1 MTSPPTARHVAA
13 AHAPPDDGGGGA
25 EEEEGAAGPRAKR
38 ARVAAAAD
46 GAEAK
51 ALPRLGGGAHVLREA
66 VGLDGTTGWLMAA
79 GEKLR
84 TARLFSIVRAS
95 PC

>member
-1 MTSPPTARHVAA
+1 M
-13 AHAPPDDGGGGA
+13 
-25 EEEEGAAGPRAKR
+25 EEEGAAGPRAKR
-38 ARVAAAAD
+38 TRVAAAAD

-51 ALPRLGGGAHVLREA
+51 ALPRLGGGGGAHVLREA
-66 VGLDGTTGWLMAA
+66 VGLDGTAGWLMAA
-79 GEKLR
+79 GEEPR